1 MLYQPPAD
9 MDMGPVGCSA
19 DQNCQPGVVA
29 TAAAVSAGVSSSKA
43 RTASRQ
49 AAARTFMESAAGAGA
64 DGYEVRT
71 GER

>member
-1 MLYQPPAD
+1 

-19 DQNCQPGVVA
+19 DPNCQPGVVE
-29 TAAAVSAGVSSSKA
+29 TASAVAAGVASSQAQAS
-43 RTASRQ
+43 SRQ
-49 AAARTFMESAAGAGA
+49 AEARQFMESAAGAGA

>member
-1 MLYQPPAD
+1 MPYQPPAD

-19 DQNCQPGVVA
+19 AALCQPGVVE
-29 TAAAVSAGVSSSKA
+29 TAAAVASGVSSSQA
-43 RTASRQ
+43 LVASRQ
-49 AAARTFMESAAGAGA
+49 AEARQFMETVAGAGA